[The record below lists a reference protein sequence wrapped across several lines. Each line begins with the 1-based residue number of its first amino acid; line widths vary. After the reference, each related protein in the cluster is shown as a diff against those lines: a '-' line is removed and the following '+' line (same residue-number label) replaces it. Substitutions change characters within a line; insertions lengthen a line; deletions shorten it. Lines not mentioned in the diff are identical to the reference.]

1 MSDQSPAVQVPA
13 QAIVQWEEDGLT
25 HSALWQTERGS
36 APPKRVVLADDT
48 LTADTAYRLACEG
61 TAMLWC
67 SDFQNARQLVQAM
80 ARRIEK
86 NAEKKLSKRGKEAKR
101 GAAKATVALSAD
113 STEKTEQNSPAQ
125 AFHAHRLAQL
135 QRSKILS
142 SVLIPLADDYSIPL
156 RRAPDVQEALEQAW
170 GPADQLH
177 LPPVAVDP
185 SVPAQED
192 KPYDAGMEAGSAS
205 DHLGKPMRIL
215 TPLREIQGLVG
226 AYEWR
231 RKGLEIPE
239 LGKPPY
245 NRIHPYYGV
254 YSPVRGEYLELVAK
268 APIPQVEG
276 GVLAFDIGTGTGV
289 LTALLLH
296 RGVQKVIA
304 TETEDR
310 ALECAAFNFQNLQC
324 DSMVQLL
331 QADLFPEGKANLIV
345 CNPPWIP
352 AKASAPIERAVYD
365 EGSRMLMGFIN
376 GLSAHLLP
384 KGEGWLILS
393 DIAEHLGLRT
403 REELLQAI
411 DAAGLKVLGKSDI
424 KPRHAKAI
432 DPKDPLHKARSK
444 ELTSLWRLGQR

>member
-1 MSDQSPAVQVPA
+1 MKSHEASQNPT
-13 QAIVQWEEDGLT
+13 VQWEENGLVHT
-25 HSALWQTERGS
+25 ALWQTERGS

-48 LTADTAYRLACEG
+48 LSADTAYRLACEG
-61 TAMLWC
+61 TALLWC
-67 SDFQNARQLVQAM
+67 SDFQNARQLIQAM

-86 NAEKKLSKRGKEAKR
+86 NAEKKLSKKGKEAKR
-101 GAAKATVALSAD
+101 GAAKASASPD
-113 STEKTEQNSPAQ
+113 ADASLKSEQLSPAH

-142 SVLIPLADDYSIPL
+142 SVLIPLADDYTVPL
-156 RRAPDVQEALEQAW
+156 RRAPDLREVCEQAW
-170 GPADQLH
+170 GPASALG
-177 LPPVAVDP
+177 LPPVTVDP
-185 SVPAQED
+185 KATPEEE

-205 DHLGKPMRIL
+205 DQLNKPIRIL
-215 TPLREIQGLVG
+215 TPLREIQGLIG

-296 RGVQKVIA
+296 RGVQKVVA
-304 TETEDR
+304 TETEER
-310 ALECAAFNFQNLQC
+310 ALECAAFNFENLQC
-324 DSMVQLL
+324 GSMVQLVK
-331 QADLFPEGKANLIV
+331 ANLFPEGKANLIV

-376 GLSAHLLP
+376 GLAQHLLP

-403 REELLQAI
+403 RDELLHAI
-411 DAAGLKVLGKSDI
+411 DAAGLKLLGKSDI

-432 DPKDPLHKARSK
+432 DPSDPLHKARSK
-444 ELTSLWRLGQR
+444 EVTSLWRLGVK

>member
-1 MSDQSPAVQVPA
+1 MSNHPSAVQP
-13 QAIVQWEEDGLT
+13 QAFVQWEENGLVHT
-25 HSALWQTERGS
+25 ALWQTERGS

-48 LTADTAYRLACEG
+48 LSADTAYRLACEG
-61 TAMLWC
+61 TALLWC
-67 SDFQNARQLVQAM
+67 SDFQNARQLIQAM

-86 NAEKKLSKRGKEAKR
+86 NVEKKLSKKGKEAKR
-101 GAAKATVALSAD
+101 GAAKASASQD
-113 STEKTEQNSPAQ
+113 ADTNSKSEQLSPAH

-142 SVLIPLADDYSIPL
+142 SVLIPLADDYTVPL
-156 RRAPDVQEALEQAW
+156 RRAPDIQEVCEQSW
-170 GPADQLH
+170 GPASALH
-177 LPPVAVDP
+177 LPPVTIDP
-185 SVPAQED
+185 NAPPEEE

-205 DHLGKPMRIL
+205 DQLNKPIRIL
-215 TPLREIQGLVG
+215 TPLREIQGLIG

-296 RGVQKVIA
+296 RGVLKVVA

-310 ALECAAFNFQNLQC
+310 ALECAAFNFENLQC
-324 DSMVQLL
+324 GSMVQLVK
-331 QADLFPEGKANLIV
+331 ADLFPEGKANLIV

-365 EGSRMLMGFIN
+365 EGSHMLMGFIN
-376 GLSAHLLP
+376 GLAQHLLP

-403 REELLQAI
+403 RDELLQAI
-411 DAAGLKVLGKSDI
+411 DAAGLKLLGKSDI

-432 DPKDPLHKARSK
+432 DPSDPLHKARSK
-444 ELTSLWRLGQR
+444 EVTSLWRLGVK